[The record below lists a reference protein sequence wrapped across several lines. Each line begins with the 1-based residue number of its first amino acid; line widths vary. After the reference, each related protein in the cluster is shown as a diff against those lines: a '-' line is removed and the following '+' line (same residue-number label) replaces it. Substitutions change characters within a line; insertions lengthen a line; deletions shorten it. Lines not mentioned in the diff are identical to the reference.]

1 MCDWGGNGKLFFP
14 LIPHPSSCSLP
25 PSLSH
30 TQTQSHFPPPGH
42 HHHHHYHW
50 YPTESYDAAHLVC
63 QPSHFRCHGKHLS
76 RWLLCASPYSAG
88 YPAGSLSPSW
98 HRPSAHIGS
107 ADGIRGSRA
116 KKGWRWERGGPFFLF
131 SSNGGSFQES
141 HSFQCYSEACNT
153 SRKTE
158 KRGVKYEKC
167 FTHLKV
173 SL

>member
-1 MCDWGGNGKLFFP
+1 MGNSSF
-14 LIPHPSSCSLP
+14 PSSLILRP
-25 PSLSH
+25 VPFPHLSH
-30 TQTQSHFPPPGH
+30 THRHSHTSHLLATITTTITTGTQQKAMMQLTSCASPAILG
-42 HHHHHYHW
+42 
-50 YPTESYDAAHLVC
+50 VN
-63 QPSHFRCHGKHLS
+63 GKHLS

-153 SRKTE
+153 SRKIE

>member
-88 YPAGSLSPSW
+88 YPARSLSPSW
-98 HRPSAHIGS
+98 HGLCPPPGTGQAPTLAVQMASGALG
-107 ADGIRGSRA
+107 
-116 KKGWRWERGGPFFLF
+116 
-131 SSNGGSFQES
+131 Q
-141 HSFQCYSEACNT
+141 
-153 SRKTE
+153 
-158 KRGVKYEKC
+158 KRGEGGRGEVLSFYFLLMVDPFRNPTAFSVIQKPAIRAEK
-167 FTHLKV
+167 
-173 SL
+173 